1 MSAGQ
6 FLNSAV
12 SYVNAQ
18 VVKHAQRRTARPQG
32 AAAALSSVSIFVLLI
47 SGCACVSPILS
58 NSFTA
63 GAAMSRH
70 VSIYKVA
77 PHLFHTSL

>member
-12 SYVNAQ
+12 NYVNAQ

-32 AAAALSSVSIFVLLI
+32 AVAALCQTQGRAGHSRALVL
-47 SGCACVSPILS
+47 VSPVKYI
-58 NSFTA
+58 SF
-63 GAAMSRH
+63 
-70 VSIYKVA
+70 
-77 PHLFHTSL
+77 